1 MADWSKNKRFSAET
15 YFYLEVTR
23 NSNDKLKLTIKS
35 NNEKPV
41 KNSRIVRLTY
51 SDLNLIAS
59 NHKSVVDVSVGAS
72 EVWNSL
78 VG

>member
-1 MADWSKNKRFSAET
+1 MGLET